1 MHLSPIDIFN
11 CGLVSFLFQPD
22 AEASNATS
30 NATSDVNVDI
40 NDVNDDDGLEQNRTV
55 GEKANVVMT

>member
-40 NDVNDDDGLEQNRTV
+40 NDDDGLEQNRTV

>member
-1 MHLSPIDIFN
+1 MASYL
-11 CGLVSFLFQPD
+11 FLFQPD
-22 AEASNATS
+22 AEEASNATS